1 MIIPLRKDKDFY
13 IWTFVLM
20 SKSITR
26 WHMGCKRPS
35 HRSCAN
41 LNDFVFHE
49 KFEGW
54 TFQDSWTPGFL
65 ESTVVGGKVV
75 PLTMARLF
83 VLCGENALGSSNSIY
98 MHVRCQEGSSAA
110 LLETKLQSTS
120 VGPSCLQ
127 VTRLF
132 MESLKQLAIHA
143 QKQTK
148 RLDRAMQAFQP
159 CHKVHEPTKHRFYI
173 VATSCFVGQSAY
185 ISLYFSIFLQ
195 KSRYFSIFYTYIYM
209 RPWWSHHGRFCST
222 QLPCR
227 SFGAAWG
234 PERRQASPSGSVT
247 S

>member
-1 MIIPLRKDKDFY
+1 M
-13 IWTFVLM
+13 
-20 SKSITR
+20 
-26 WHMGCKRPS
+26 
-35 HRSCAN
+35 
-41 LNDFVFHE
+41 
-49 KFEGW
+49 
-54 TFQDSWTPGFL
+54 
-65 ESTVVGGKVV
+65 V

-83 VLCGENALGSSNSIY
+83 VLCRENALGSSNSIY

-185 ISLYFSIFLQ
+185 ISLYFSIFLYISP
-195 KSRYFSIFYTYIYM
+195 KISIFLYILHIHIHADM
-209 RPWWSHHGRFCST
+209 MITSWAVRFYPAALQVLWCSMGT
-222 QLPCR
+222 GT
-227 SFGAAWG
+227 SAGATLWVGYILGA
-234 PERRQASPSGSVT
+234 QAGS
-247 S
+247 SYL